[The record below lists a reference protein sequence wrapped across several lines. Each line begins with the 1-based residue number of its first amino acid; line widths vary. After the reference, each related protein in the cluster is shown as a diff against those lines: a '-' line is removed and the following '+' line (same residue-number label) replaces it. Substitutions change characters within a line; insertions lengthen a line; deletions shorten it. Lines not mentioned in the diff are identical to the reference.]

1 MGHSEVMLIW
11 HTLVYAVVG
20 YPGFSNP
27 GVGFDSIHLEWF
39 WGPKALAPGGLSLT
53 SDKASHCL
61 QFCPFISFEGP
72 IFHGTCPAC
81 FHSVQICIFVCRG
94 K

>member
-1 MGHSEVMLIW
+1 MLLVGLLASQ
-11 HTLVYAVVG
+11 TLAC
-20 YPGFSNP
+20 
-27 GVGFDSIHLEWF
+27 GFDTIHLEWF
-39 WGPKALAPGGLSLT
+39 WRPKAFAPGGLSLT
-53 SDKASHCL
+53 ADRASHCP

-72 IFHGTCPAC
+72 IFHGTCPDC